1 MTQTII
7 PNYVAGTWSLDPAHT
22 EIGFIVRHMMVSKV
36 RGRFE
41 KYNATIVS
49 APNPTES
56 YVEVEVDLSS
66 ITTGNDQRD
75 AHLRSSDFF
84 DVETSPAMTFRS
96 TAIRPDG
103 EDFLVDGDLS
113 IRGVT
118 RPITLKVEVGGFG
131 PDAYG
136 GIRSGFSATAEIN
149 RRDFGVNWNAA
160 IEGGGV
166 VVSDKVTITIE
177 AEAVLDR

>member
-22 EIGFIVRHMMVSKV
+22 EIGFVVRHMMVSKV

-41 KYNATIVS
+41 KYNATIVT
-49 APNPTES
+49 APNPTDS
-56 YVEVEVDLSS
+56 YAEVEVDLSS

-84 DVETSPAMTFRS
+84 DVESSPTMTFRS
-96 TAIRPDG
+96 TAVRPNG
-103 EDFLVDGDLS
+103 EDYLVDGDLT

-136 GIRSGFSATAEIN
+136 GVRSGFSATAEIN

-166 VVSDKVTITIE
+166 VVSDKVPVTIE